1 MRLLQLVPLHDS
13 YRVFLAELT
22 EALRGEG
29 HEVRTLCRIG
39 PGNAVE
45 FPKEETDCEHF
56 AFPRGSNPLRHFQAA
71 MALRKVMAD
80 FRPHLVHAHFSA
92 AILNAAI
99 ARSSRFSG
107 IRFLGTFQGLQYP
120 LSTGSRT
127 AFLRRA
133 EVYAATHMDEAWLL
147 TEDDAE
153 ALRRDAPRATIRL
166 QESRGFGCH
175 DRFFDTP
182 RPEAAQRVAMR
193 DKAGLPEDAVIFLFI
208 GRLVAFKGFSL
219 AARAFMQA
227 YERRPELRWLVIGE
241 RDPLH
246 PTGLT
251 ESEWAAF
258 SHHPGIQWLR
268 TQNDVLP
275 WLDLADA
282 VLFPTSREGM
292 PVSVMEA
299 LARRVPVLTNRV
311 RGCRELVDNGVN
323 GHFFRES
330 SVDAIRE
337 VLDSFTPFQ
346 APAPPAR
353 LRRSNWIAEMRR
365 AYAGCE
371 SDTSK

>member
-1 MRLLQLVPLHDS
+1 MPWATTRRADS
-13 YRVFLAELT
+13 NRS
-22 EALRGEG
+22 
-29 HEVRTLCRIG
+29 C
-39 PGNAVE
+39 
-45 FPKEETDCEHF
+45 ET
-56 AFPRGSNPLRHFQAA
+56 P
-71 MALRKVMAD
+71 
-80 FRPHLVHAHFSA
+80 
-92 AILNAAI
+92 
-99 ARSSRFSG
+99 
-107 IRFLGTFQGLQYP
+107 
-120 LSTGSRT
+120 
-127 AFLRRA
+127 RA
-133 EVYAATHMDEAWLL
+133 EVVK
-147 TEDDAE
+147 
-153 ALRRDAPRATIRL
+153 
-166 QESRGFGCH
+166 QESCGFGCH

-182 RPEAAQRVAMR
+182 FPDSGERASRRREAGLDPEAVV
-193 DKAGLPEDAVIFLFI
+193 LIFI
-208 GRLVAFKGFSL
+208 GRLVAHKGFHL

-227 YERRPELRWLVIGE
+227 HERRPELRWLVIGE
-241 RDPLH
+241 RDSLH

-258 SHHPGIQWLR
+258 SQHPSIQWLR

-323 GHFFRES
+323 GHFFPES

-337 VLDSFTPFQ
+337 VLDSFTPFR

-365 AYAGCE
+365 AYRISG
-371 SDTSK
+371 